1 MKKWSFLGRFKSWLD
16 SSIRRKLVI
25 SSMAFWVISL
35 SVLGLMVF
43 IIGQSQILA
52 QTRSRNVQI
61 ASVYSRDINAQLGNI
76 ISDSRV
82 YSKRLESTSSDLE
95 SQTAALI
102 ALRLSSPQR
111 YSALYYF
118 DTQGKLLVYINDTLD
133 TLLNKKPSDLINRF
147 SGNVYKQLADTGV
160 IGLLQSSK
168 GINTELSEVQYVGMD
183 EIPVA
188 YLATPVN
195 MASGET
201 HVLIFEIDLRSI
213 WQLIDLSTVGQS
225 GYVYI
230 VSRDGAIIAHP
241 APANIGRQIPGELQP
256 LLQGYEG
263 FTEYLEP
270 SNNRGVLASYSPVG
284 GSTGWGVVVVQ
295 DKAEANA
302 PVLRAGILIT
312 AIWAI
317 LALIGIVSIL
327 IVVRNFTRP
336 IARLTVTAKEIAR
349 TGDLTKMASVRRP
362 DEVGQL
368 SEAFDQMIER
378 LEKSEVRLAHAAAEE
393 RSRLARDLHDA
404 VSQTLFSASLIAEV
418 IPKLWDRNPAEG
430 RKRLEEVRQ
439 LARGALAE
447 MRTLLLELRPSALID
462 AEISHLLSQLG
473 ESITGRSRIP
483 VKVTIEGVCNVP
495 IEVKIALYRIAQ
507 ESLNNVA
514 KHSGAKNAAVLL
526 SCDEE
531 KVTLTIKDDGHGFD
545 VNASSNKSLGM
556 GIIRERS
563 KEINADL
570 NIESLAD
577 AGTSVKVVWKNPARE
592 PECKTQN

>member
-1 MKKWSFLGRFKSWLD
+1 MTRFSFFRRFKSWLD
-16 SSIRRKLVI
+16 TSIRRKLVI
-25 SSMAFWVISL
+25 WSMAFWVVSL
-35 SVLGLMVF
+35 SILGLMVF

-61 ASVYSRDINAQLGNI
+61 ASVYSRDINTQIGNI

-82 YSKRLESTSSDLE
+82 YAKRLESTPSDLE
-95 SQTAALI
+95 SQTAALL

-133 TLLNKKPSDLINRF
+133 TLLNKKPSDIMNRF
-147 SGNVYKQLADTGV
+147 SGNVYKQLSDAGV
-160 IGLLQSSK
+160 ISLLKNSN
-168 GINTELSEVQYVGMD
+168 GVNTELSEVQYTGMD

-195 MASGET
+195 TSDGET

-225 GYVYI
+225 GYIYI
-230 VSRDGAIIAHP
+230 VSMDGAVIAHP
-241 APANIGRQIPGELQP
+241 APASIGRQIPSELQP

-270 SNNRGVLASYSPVG
+270 SNNREVLAAYSPVG

-312 AIWAI
+312 TIWAL
-317 LALIGIVSIL
+317 LALVGILSIL
-327 IVVRNFTRP
+327 IVIRNFTRP
-336 IARLTVTAKEIAR
+336 IVRLTGTAKEIAR
-349 TGDLTKMASVRRP
+349 TGDLTKMASVHRP

-418 IPKLWDRNPAEG
+418 IPKLWDRNPTEG

-462 AEISHLLSQLG
+462 AEINHLLSQLA

-483 VKVTIEGVCNVP
+483 VKVTVEGVCNVP
-495 IEVKIALYRIAQ
+495 FDVKIALYRVAQ
-507 ESLNNVA
+507 EALNNVA
-514 KHSGAKNAAVLL
+514 KHSGAQNATVLL

-531 KVTLTIKDDGHGFD
+531 KVALTIRDDGHGFD
-545 VNASSNKSLGM
+545 VNAFGNKSLGM

-563 KEINADL
+563 KEINAEVC
-570 NIESLAD
+570 IESQID
-577 AGTSVKVVWKNPARE
+577 SGTTVKVVWKNPAQE
-592 PECKTQN
+592 PECKSHN